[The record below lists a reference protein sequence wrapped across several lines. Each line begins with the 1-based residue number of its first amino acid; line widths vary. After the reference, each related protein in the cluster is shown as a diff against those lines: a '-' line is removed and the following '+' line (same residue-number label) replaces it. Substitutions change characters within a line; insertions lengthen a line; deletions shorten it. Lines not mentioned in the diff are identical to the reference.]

1 MTGSGDRKNRMLDL
15 VLEALN
21 EAKSTKS
28 EFSKKL
34 LEMVLLNEMDQANPS
49 VRPRVAG
56 RHAGLN

>member
-1 MTGSGDRKNRMLDL
+1 MTGNGDRKNRMLDL

-28 EFSKKL
+28 EFSRKL
-34 LEMVLLNEMDQANPS
+34 LEMVLLNEMDQANAS
-49 VRPRVAG
+49 ARLRPAA